1 MERKVFADL
10 KVKCK
15 TKRQMLAFNELV
27 KSFADEPAWI
37 VYNDEGELKYGEA
50 RELPNDLDVKF
61 SGTEQECKDYI
72 AEQNKE

>member
-1 MERKVFADL
+1 MERKVFAEL
-10 KVKCK
+10 RSKCK
-15 TKRQMLAFNELV
+15 TARQMRAFNDLV

-72 AEQNKE
+72 ESQE